1 MKLSCPKCGR
11 STHIAEEAG
20 DFPTRC
26 TCCGALLRRLET
38 GVVET
43 TVSPVNAP
51 RGKRIARGAL
61 AGLLISQTSREEMVK
76 ARAGGGVKGRAG
88 VLQPESRKEVARAHA
103 RQEALRKAELRGS
116 QQALGALTW
125 AGLILVGLI
134 GAGVVAMKAEAVFF
148 HPAAQR
154 ADVLRGMP

>member
-11 STHIAEEAG
+11 STHIGEEVG

-26 TCCGALLRRLET
+26 TCCGAMLRRRGDE
-38 GVVET
+38 VVET
-43 TVSPVNAP
+43 TVPPALAP

-61 AGLLISQTSREEMVK
+61 AGLLISQTTQEEMAVVGAGRG
-76 ARAGGGVKGRAG
+76 ARGRHG
-88 VLQPESRKEVARAHA
+88 ILQPESRKEVVRAHA
-103 RQEALRKAELRGS
+103 RQEALRKAELQGS

-134 GAGVVAMKAEAVFF
+134 GLGVVAMKAEAVLF
-148 HPAAQR
+148 HPAAER
-154 ADVLRGMP
+154 ADVLRVAP